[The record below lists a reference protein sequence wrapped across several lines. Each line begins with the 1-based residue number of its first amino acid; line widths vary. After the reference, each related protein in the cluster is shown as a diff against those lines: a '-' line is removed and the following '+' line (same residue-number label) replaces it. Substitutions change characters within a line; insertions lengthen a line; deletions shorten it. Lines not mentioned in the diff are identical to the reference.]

1 MEVKGYGRKSTE
13 AAYSSQGGVALQ
25 AEGKGT
31 DGTDAGHQYRADD
44 QGTIQLLAWLEG
56 LLRLLR
62 DALGAEISG

>member
-25 AEGKGT
+25 AEGKET

-44 QGTIQLLAWLEG
+44 EGTVQLFTRLEE
-56 LLRLLR
+56 LLRLL
-62 DALGAEISG
+62 